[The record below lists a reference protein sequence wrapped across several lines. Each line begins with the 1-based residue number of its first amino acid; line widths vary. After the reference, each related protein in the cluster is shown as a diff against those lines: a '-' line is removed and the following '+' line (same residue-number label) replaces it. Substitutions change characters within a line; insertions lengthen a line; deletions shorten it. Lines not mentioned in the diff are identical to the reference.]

1 MTKIS
6 LIGVSP
12 ASVSFALTT
21 KNLTPKPIISAYSSD
36 SKIFDQI
43 KHLEAID
50 DASNNLEK
58 VVLNSDMIVLDLS
71 ISEIKSQFEQLRHL
85 VKNDCIIT
93 DFSHSKKRIESWAI
107 EILPQNFCYIPAR
120 PLIKMEIPQL
130 SDSNPQIFKGIRYCI
145 MESEKSTKDGME
157 WFVKFIEL
165 LGNKPFFLDI
175 HEHDSY
181 TAATEILLPIVSSS
195 IINSLSKNDSW
206 SEMRKFVNFEFEK
219 QTELANQDPIETEIN
234 SITAS
239 QPLIYW
245 LDQTIKSLYEIRNSI
260 DQNSDELLNL
270 LIDAWEVKGKIFA
283 GIDEDLPQHV
293 ELPSSSQSIASAMF
307 GAKLASRMGDQ
318 GDKNLRKSWEYPR

>member
-6 LIGVSP
+6 LIGVST
-12 ASVSFALTT
+12 VGISFALAT
-21 KNLTPKPIISAYSSD
+21 KILTPKPIVSAYSSD

-43 KHLEAID
+43 KHLEVIEES
-50 DASNNLEK
+50 SNNLEK
-58 VVLNSDMIVLDLS
+58 VVLNSDIIVLDLP
-71 ISEIKSQFEQLRHL
+71 ISEIKSQFEQIKHL

-107 EILPQNFCYIPAR
+107 EILPENFCYIPAR
-120 PLIKMEIPQL
+120 PLIKTEIPQL
-130 SDSNPQIFKGIRYCI
+130 SNSNSQIFKGIRYCI
-145 MESEKSTKDGME
+145 MESEKSSKEGME
-157 WFVKFIEL
+157 WFIKFIEL
-165 LGNKPFFLDI
+165 LGSKPFFLDI

-181 TAATEILLPIVSSS
+181 TAATEILLPIISSS
-195 IINSLSKNDSW
+195 LINSLAKSDSW

-245 LDQTIKSLYEIRNSI
+245 LDQTIKALYEIRNSI
-260 DQNSDELLNL
+260 DQNSDDLLNL
-270 LIDAWEVKGKIFA
+270 LIDAWEIKGKIFA
-283 GIDEDLPQHV
+283 GIDEDLPLHV
-293 ELPSSSQSIASAMF
+293 ELPSSAQSIASAMF
-307 GAKLASRMGDQ
+307 GGKIASRMGDQ